1 MRGIIYD
8 PDETPVIEC
17 YIDADFP
24 GGRERYKRPF
34 AENFLSISSYFI
46 TYAGCPVLW
55 DRKIYIEIAL
65 ITEKAEYIS
74 LSTELREVIMFLYI
88 LHELLG
94 VFKLHIP
101 TPRMEWKIYYYI

>member
-46 TYAGCPVLW
+46 TYAGCPVL
-55 DRKIYIEIAL
+55 
-65 ITEKAEYIS
+65 
-74 LSTELREVIMFLYI
+74 
-88 LHELLG
+88 
-94 VFKLHIP
+94 
-101 TPRMEWKIYYYI
+101 